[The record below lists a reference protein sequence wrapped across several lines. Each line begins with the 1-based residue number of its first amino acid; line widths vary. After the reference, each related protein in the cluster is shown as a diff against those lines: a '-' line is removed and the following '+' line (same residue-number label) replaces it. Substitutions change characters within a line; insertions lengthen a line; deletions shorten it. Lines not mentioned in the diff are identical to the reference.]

1 MDLLHFVLRNKE
13 EEKRKKNEKKKIRIE
28 RGGIR
33 NEE

>member
-1 MDLLHFVLRNKE
+1 MDLNYIFHAI
-13 EEKRKKNEKKKIRIE
+13 KRKRKGKIEKKKIRIE